1 MADVDVRAV
10 RFCRALT
17 GKVLCTKVLELPCT
31 YTGDELPR
39 LIGIYRPFE
48 VIVDHPHA
56 PLVQP
61 WHEVTISTT
70 TITTPE
76 DVLNVQVVLLPYKLK
91 NARIDKGHPCGIGEE
106 EAKNAG
112 KRVWCCGHRR
122 WYKEF
127 WEFTSKN
134 VFHHVGVFD
143 MEWEMYQ
150 DWGRYID
157 AVILQYKA
165 AQFREAHIRFGE
177 YLIFTEPRGRWTYDG
192 CIHSIMRRS
201 GADRDLV
208 EYFVHTWCDLN
219 SEVLDELWQKIS
231 EEPFLNYFA

>member
-1 MADVDVRAV
+1 MADVEVRAV

-61 WHEVTISTT
+61 WHEVTIRTT

-165 AQFREAHIRFGE
+165 AQFRTTCIRFGE
-177 YLIFTEPRGRWTYDG
+177 YLIFTEPRGRLTYDG

-208 EYFVHTWCDLN
+208 EYFVNTWCDLN